1 MLLRFLENLK
11 MSEQLLPKV
20 YFTCRDEVETT
31 FSPSSPCMLVDCTTE
46 EEEVE
51 EEDDCCTDE
60 LLVVAPSISSIPPS
74 IKASICFNIEVEEE
88 DEEDL
93 DS

>member
-1 MLLRFLENLK
+1 
-11 MSEQLLPKV
+11 MSELLLSKV
-20 YFTCRDEVETT
+20 HFTCRDEVETT

-51 EEDDCCTDE
+51 EEEDCCIDE
-60 LLVVAPSISSIPPS
+60 LLVVAPSISPIPPS
-74 IKASICFNIEVEEE
+74 INASICFNIEVEEV

>member
-1 MLLRFLENLK
+1 MLLRVFPNC
-11 MSEQLLPKV
+11 
-20 YFTCRDEVETT
+20 YFTCREEVETT

-46 EEEVE
+46 DEEVE

-60 LLVVAPSISSIPPS
+60 LLVVAPRSSIPPS
-74 IKASICFNIEVEEE
+74 INASICFNIDEEEE
-88 DEEDL
+88 DEEDVEDE

>member
-1 MLLRFLENLK
+1 
-11 MSEQLLPKV
+11 
-20 YFTCRDEVETT
+20 
-31 FSPSSPCMLVDCTTE
+31 MLVDCTTE

>member
-1 MLLRFLENLK
+1 MFLRVFSNC
-11 MSEQLLPKV
+11 
-20 YFTCRDEVETT
+20 YFTCREEVETT

-46 EEEVE
+46 DEEVE

-60 LLVVAPSISSIPPS
+60 LLVVAPRSSIPP
-74 IKASICFNIEVEEE
+74 SICFNIEVEEE
-88 DEEDL
+88 DVEDE